1 VFLLHVSVECRI
13 RKISLLAILAFEVP
27 TLIIVFRPPLANL
40 PGRILVLILIIGVIG
55 AIEIILTLLVLIVRI
70 SHLIVNCLSDVHN
83 L

>member
-1 VFLLHVSVECRI
+1 MFLLHVSVECRI

-27 TLIIVFRPPLANL
+27 ALVVVFGPPLANL
-40 PGRILVLILIIGVIG
+40 PRRILVLILIVRVIG
-55 AIEIILTLLVLIVRI
+55 AIEIILTLVLIVRI